1 MHGLRGLDGVHACST
16 RSETG
21 SELSKLERASR
32 YLERAKRSF
41 RGRRPYEASVFYGKA
56 QKLLLSLLRK
66 KGIRRGIKMSDLL
79 EGETQEIRDEYITQL
94 IEKAWRSM
102 GT

>member
-1 MHGLRGLDGVHACST
+1 LDGVHACST
-16 RSETG
+16 RSETV

-41 RGRRPYEASVFYGKA
+41 RDRRPYEASVFYKKA
-56 QKLLLSLLRK
+56 QRLLLSLLRR

-79 EGETQEIRDEYITQL
+79 EGETQGIRDEYITQL

>member
-1 MHGLRGLDGVHACST
+1 LRGLDGVHACST
-16 RSETG
+16 RSETV

-41 RGRRPYEASVFYGKA
+41 RDRRPYEASVFYKKA
-56 QKLLLSLLRK
+56 QRLLLSLLRR

-79 EGETQEIRDEYITQL
+79 EGETQGIRDEYITQL

>member
-1 MHGLRGLDGVHACST
+1 MRGLDGVHACST
-16 RSETG
+16 RSETV

-41 RGRRPYEASVFYGKA
+41 RDRRPYEASVFYKKA
-56 QKLLLSLLRK
+56 QRLLLSLLRR

-79 EGETQEIRDEYITQL
+79 EGETQGIRDEYITQL